1 MTSVPIV
8 YVGKKPFAVDNVAGS
23 GKAWNGNGDVQTVT
37 PAQAKVLIRFSDQW
51 KLANGKTASSV
62 ESSVESSGVVEV
74 MLDGEVIDVDVD
86 AISRSLDKLS
96 KPELLAIAKAKIGK
110 EFSPSLSKKVLLD
123 EIRKSAD
130 DLGINIESASPL
142 GHAAV

>member
-1 MTSVPIV
+1 MTPVPIV

-51 KLANGKTASSV
+51 KLANSKTAA
-62 ESSVESSGVVEV
+62 SVESSGVVEV

-130 DLGINIESASPL
+130 DLGINIESASHL

>member
-51 KLANGKTASSV
+51 KLANSKTA
-62 ESSVESSGVVEV
+62 ESVESSGIVEV

>member
-1 MTSVPIV
+1 MTPVPIV

-51 KLANGKTASSV
+51 MLANSKTAA
-62 ESSVESSGVVEV
+62 SVESSGVVEV

>member
-51 KLANGKTASSV
+51 KLANSKTAA
-62 ESSVESSGVVEV
+62 SVESSGVVEV

-130 DLGINIESASPL
+130 DLGISIESASPL

>member
-23 GKAWNGNGDVQTVT
+23 GKAWNGNGDVQAVT

-51 KLANGKTASSV
+51 KLANSKTAA
-62 ESSVESSGVVEV
+62 SVESSGVVEV

>member
-51 KLANGKTASSV
+51 KLANSKTAA
-62 ESSVESSGVVEV
+62 SVESSGIVEV

-130 DLGINIESASPL
+130 DLGINIESAPPL

>member
-51 KLANGKTASSV
+51 KLANSKTAA
-62 ESSVESSGVVEV
+62 SVESSGVVEV

>member
-51 KLANGKTASSV
+51 KLANSKTAA
-62 ESSVESSGVVEV
+62 SVESSGVVEV

-130 DLGINIESASPL
+130 DLGISIESASTL